1 MDGDRRKRM
10 ADNKPQEPKIVRDIH
25 VRNDQLEGTA
35 YKKQNN
41 VLRMVLF
48 YATCGLLVILV
59 SYGGLF
65 FTKSNLKEGIANGDA
80 ASLEKAINF
89 TRVNRTLKSQMPG
102 ILQEAKPSEE
112 ASKYLASAD
121 IKYEGPILQV
131 SPENIADIL
140 VKSGLISKNPDGSL
154 SYDNV
159 ETSLDSM
166 AYSRITVKAVNK
178 QHPELWL
185 MLTIQKDESLV
196 QWRVTGV
203 LMSEPLRDKA
213 IE

>member
-1 MDGDRRKRM
+1 M
-10 ADNKPQEPKIVRDIH
+10 ADNNTQEPKIVRNIH
-25 VRNDQLEGTA
+25 VRNDQLEGTS

-48 YATCGLLVILV
+48 YITCGLLVILV

-65 FTKSNLKEGIANGDA
+65 FTKANLKEGIASGDA
-80 ASLEKAINF
+80 ATLEKAINF

-102 ILQEAKPSEE
+102 ILQEAKPNEE
-112 ASKYLASAD
+112 ETKYLASAD
-121 IKYEGPILQV
+121 IKYEGPLLQI
-131 SPENIADIL
+131 SPENIAEIL

-154 SYDNV
+154 SYDDV

-166 AYSRITVKAVNK
+166 AYSRISVKAVNK